1 MQRKNAVLALTFL
14 FVLGFSSVA
23 STFGSHSSNTSLADS
38 CPSSQT
44 LKFTTF
50 PLPASFSMLT
60 STTLSGYIMAAML
73 EQTVYPYATYP
84 NGSLYWQNSV
94 TDQVLHN
101 ANYTQWT
108 FHVKPGLKWSDGTN
122 LTAQDILN
130 TYGNKYAFNS
140 SYDLVAAGP
149 EVANS
154 VALNSSTAVFN
165 LNVSDAHFPERISL
179 MIFENVQ
186 PPSAFQKGPGASL
199 FDQNVTDGPFYVS
212 TPYVSGNPQVQLT
225 RNPYFN
231 PTPGACGMIMNF
243 VESSSQLSE
252 FLASGTT
259 DLAGPLDP
267 SSVKAIVQNQNIHI
281 LDEKGQNVMS
291 MQYNITNYPYNMTQ
305 FRQALVYGIN
315 QSQIQSQALA
325 GYSINA
331 YSAEGDVSPVVPLY
345 NPNVAQYSFN
355 QSKALALLSQI
366 GITQSGGKLHYAN
379 GTAVSINLVTDSDQT
394 FDIQA
399 ANVVTANLQSM
410 GFTVNSQVLAGSTI
424 TGDFPSNQNG
434 IQQAMILYTS
444 IGGAFFPNAWAD
456 ARPGNIVYQLS
467 YGVGA
472 NYWEYPPNVDAEYQG
487 NVSAIDNTSDP
498 VAQKLYIGNIQ
509 AISAQNLPTVIL
521 GYPDELWAFNTQRWT
536 NWPTSSSSYL
546 YDGDWVNQTL
556 LASLQPVGASTSTS
570 NSSTPSSS
578 TSSSSASS
586 SNSVPSSSTTSSSSI
601 PPVSSSNSTALTSST
616 SSSSG
621 GISTALIAGVVV
633 VVIVVVAVGVLLMR
647 RKPKAAS

>member
-1 MQRKNAVLALTFL
+1 
-14 FVLGFSSVA
+14 
-23 STFGSHSSNTSLADS
+23 
-38 CPSSQT
+38 
-44 LKFTTF
+44 
-50 PLPASFSMLT
+50 MLT

-73 EQTVYPYATYP
+73 EQTIYPYATYP

-108 FHVKPGLKWSDGTN
+108 FHIKPGLKWSDGTN
-122 LTAQDILN
+122 VTAQDILN
-130 TYGNKYAFNS
+130 TYGNSYAFNS

-149 EVANS
+149 EVAN
-154 VALNSSTAVFN
+154 ATAPNSSTAIFN

-186 PPSAFQKGPGASL
+186 PPSSFQKGPGASL

-212 TPYVSGNPQVQLT
+212 TPYVSGNPQVQLA

-252 FLASGTT
+252 FLASGAT

-267 SSVKAIVQNQNIHI
+267 SNVKAILQNPNIHI
-281 LDEKGQNVMS
+281 LDEKGQNIMS
-291 MQYNITNYPYNMTQ
+291 LQYNITNYPYNMTQ
-305 FRQALVYGIN
+305 FRQALAYGIN
-315 QSQIQSQALA
+315 QSQIQSEALA

-345 NPNVAQYSFN
+345 NSNIAKYSFN
-355 QSKALALLSQI
+355 QSEALALLSQI

-444 IGGAFFPNAWAD
+444 LGGAFFPNAWAD

-498 VAQKLYIGNIQ
+498 AAQQTYIGNIQ
-509 AISAQNLPTVIL
+509 AISAQNLPTVVL
-521 GYPDELWAFNTQRWT
+521 AYPDELWAFNTQRWT
-536 NWPTSSSSYL
+536 NWPTSSNSYL

-556 LASLQPVGASTSTS
+556 LASLQPVGASTST
-570 NSSTPSSS
+570 T
-578 TSSSSASS
+578 SSSASS
-586 SNSVPSSSTTSSSSI
+586 SVASSSNINSSSSSI
-601 PPVSSSNSTALTSST
+601 TTVASPPTTSVTQSTTTSSGNGNT
-616 SSSSG
+616 
-621 GISTALIAGVVV
+621 TLIAGIVV
-633 VVIVVVAVGVLLMR
+633 VVIIIAAAGVLLMR

>member
-1 MQRKNAVLALTFL
+1 
-14 FVLGFSSVA
+14 
-23 STFGSHSSNTSLADS
+23 
-38 CPSSQT
+38 
-44 LKFTTF
+44 
-50 PLPASFSMLT
+50 
-60 STTLSGYIMAAML
+60 
-73 EQTVYPYATYP
+73 
-84 NGSLYWQNSV
+84 
-94 TDQVLHN
+94 
-101 ANYTQWT
+101 
-108 FHVKPGLKWSDGTN
+108 
-122 LTAQDILN
+122 
-130 TYGNKYAFNS
+130 
-140 SYDLVAAGP
+140 
-149 EVANS
+149 
-154 VALNSSTAVFN
+154 
-165 LNVSDAHFPERISL
+165 

-212 TPYVSGNPQVQLT
+212 TPYVSGNPQVQLA

-267 SSVKAIVQNQNIHI
+267 SSVKAILQNQNIHI
-281 LDEKGQNVMS
+281 LDEKGQNIMS
-291 MQYNITNYPYNMTQ
+291 LQYNITNYPYNMTQ

-345 NPNVAQYSFN
+345 NSNIAQYSFN

-498 VAQKLYIGNIQ
+498 AAQQTVHRKYPGNQ
-509 AISAQNLPTVIL
+509 RAESA
-521 GYPDELWAFNTQRWT
+521 
-536 NWPTSSSSYL
+536 
-546 YDGDWVNQTL
+546 DG
-556 LASLQPVGASTSTS
+556 GASVSGRALGVQHPEMDKLADLFELLPLRWRLGEPDASRKSATGWSEHEYRKFVYIKLLS
-570 NSSTPSSS
+570 PSSS
-578 TSSSSASS
+578 NTSSGMFDHYFVIRLVAPALQATRLHRR
-586 SNSVPSSSTTSSSSI
+586 VTTTSI
-601 PPVSSSNSTALTSST
+601 R
-616 SSSSG
+616 
-621 GISTALIAGVVV
+621 GISTYSDCGNSSRCNCDCCGCRGVVN
-633 VVIVVVAVGVLLMR
+633 
-647 RKPKAAS
+647 ASEAQGCFLIL